1 MTLSATNTLYI
12 TGTKLAPATIDG
24 GFVIGYN
31 LDLKYYGGS
40 DNYIMSL
47 ANTYNVIANT
57 PLFDWYGTATN
68 STNIYPVSARDIGG
82 TITIINQ

>member
-1 MTLSATNTLYI
+1 MTLSATNTLYV
-12 TGTKLAPATIDG
+12 TGTDLYSTTIDG
-24 GFVIGYN
+24 TSLGQQLFLN
-31 LDLKYYGGS
+31 YYGGP
-40 DNYIMSL
+40 DNYIMSF
-47 ANTYNVIANT
+47 ATVMSVGANT